1 MSNLAEGTLKLRQE
15 LQNAKEDPMN
25 KIKLKKFGRQIAA
38 FLMKFLKVVIIV
50 GISYIILGPV
60 ITMISNSFFTEN
72 DLYNPVVVLIPA
84 EGTLRNYITSFTRMT
99 YVKTLTSTMIYTIT
113 LTLIQILICSMAGY
127 GFARFDFPF
136 KKLLFACVI
145 FTIILPT
152 DVIMLPLYTEFRNF
166 DVFGILHLIRGE
178 GVNIL
183 SSTKPMYIM
192 TTFGCGLRSGLYIY
206 IFNQFFRGLPKEIE
220 EAAFVDGAGA
230 FYTYFRI
237 MLVNAMPSVL
247 TVSIFSLVWQYNDV
261 FYSKIFAISSK
272 LLMSIRISTL
282 QASIAN
288 IDEIKDSA
296 VTQLYLYAGI
306 VMMVIPILLIYILL
320 QRRFIEG
327 VERSG
332 IVG

>member
-1 MSNLAEGTLKLRQE
+1 MSNISEGTIKLKRDISSVRQDE
-15 LQNAKEDPMN
+15 MTE
-25 KIKLKKFGRQIAA
+25 IKLKKFGRQVAA
-38 FLMKFLKVVIIV
+38 LLIKLLKLIIIV

-60 ITMISNSFFTEN
+60 ITMVSNSFFTED
-72 DLYNPVVVLIPA
+72 DLYNPVVVLLPA
-84 EGTLRNYITSFTRMT
+84 EGTFNNYITSFTRMT
-99 YVKTLTSTMIYTIT
+99 YMRTLGSTMLYTVS

-145 FTIILPT
+145 FTIVIPT

-166 DVFGILHLIRGE
+166 DVLGIMHIIKGE
-178 GVNIL
+178 GINIL
-183 SSTKPMYIM
+183 GTRKPMYIM
-192 TTFGCGLRSGLYIY
+192 TALGCGLRSGLYIY

-220 EAAFVDGAGA
+220 EAAVVDGAGA

-237 MLVNAMPSVL
+237 MLINAMPSVL
-247 TVSIFSLVWQYNDV
+247 TVSIFSLVWQYNDT
-261 FYSKIFAISSK
+261 FYSKLFAISSR

-288 IDEIKDSA
+288 IDQIKDSS

-306 VMMVIPILLIYILL
+306 VMMIIPILLIYILL